1 MRTCTVAM
9 TWKSSL
15 IFCSPLFGYACPSI
29 SLLFWA
35 NRSSLS
41 AQNNLSGDLGTV
53 ISMGALALNQVL
65 ESAQVKG
72 VELALET
79 TQLED
84 QALVDAVDKMNL
96 DIVPRNARRATGL
109 TSFKDEAKAM
119 RDETNR
125 LEETNQRLQSEVNAL
140 KQRLRSLDSSYA
152 AAESKSAAESQH
164 ANDLERAL
172 EEAKE
177 QNAKRVADTTQ
188 FQQMRRMMQTQ
199 SAKIRDLRKR
209 LQQYEPEAVKED
221 DDDVTY

>member
-1 MRTCTVAM
+1 M
-9 TWKSSL
+9 
-15 IFCSPLFGYACPSI
+15 
-29 SLLFWA
+29 
-35 NRSSLS
+35 NRSLEISEIKTEKLNEDMYSRDDMEEFTDFLFS
-41 AQNNLSGDLGTV
+41 AIRNNLSGDLGTV

-96 DIVPRNARRATGL
+96 DIVPRNARRAGL

-125 LEETNQRLQSEVNAL
+125 LEETNQRLQNEVNAL

-188 FQQMRRMMQTQ
+188 FQQMRRMMQAQ

-209 LQQYEPEAVKED
+209 LQLYEPEAVKED